1 MKMKIRQSK
10 WVLLDLM
17 LVGICWVFLLS
28 GCSLWHDLFG
38 LEDETTPAEIMSEGM
53 EDFNSGNFEK
63 SIETFQK
70 IKDRYPYST
79 FAITAELKMAD
90 AYYEKGQYDEARD
103 EYAEFEKMHPRNKNV
118 PYVIYRQGMCHFNK
132 SAAIDRDQSNTLKA
146 RVEFERLIKRFR
158 KSNYTEQARRKV
170 RECYVKLAEH
180 ELYVGNFYFKK
191 GKYRPAMDRY
201 LYLIAHYPDVGQYYQ
216 ALESVRKCKDRIKE
230 LDGAQETSW
239 LNGFLYD

>member
-1 MKMKIRQSK
+1 MKIKIRQSK

-28 GCSLWHDLFG
+28 GCSLWNSLFG
-38 LEDETTPAEIMSEGM
+38 SEDEPTPAEIMSEGM
-53 EDFNSGNFEK
+53 EDFNAGRFEK

-132 SAAIDRDQSNTLKA
+132 SATIDRDQSNTLKA

-158 KSNYTEQARRKV
+158 KSNYTEHARRKV

-180 ELYVGNFYFKK
+180 ELYVGNFYFRK
-191 GKYRPAMDRY
+191 GYYQPAMDRY
-201 LYLIAHYPDVGQYYQ
+201 LYLIANYPDVGQYYQ
-216 ALESVRKCKDRIKE
+216 ALESVRKCKDKIKE
-230 LDGAQETSW
+230 LKGERETSW
-239 LNGFLYD
+239 LHGFLYD